1 MPARLLLSGLIKRD
15 PSTRLGAWENPP
27 QDIMSSSFF
36 DGIKWDKI
44 YERSSDGPYIPE
56 PVNFSNTRKAT
67 LSKNSSEQNT
77 LQTGDNTVAVTGAKN
92 SHKKSTLRGHNKKGG
107 NDSDDDS
114 GSELQGMRD
123 SVFIR
128 PHDGN
133 GNNLLDWSF
142 IDEKVLVSSIKD
154 PSISETADK
163 AKTDNVSNDTT
174 SQSSTEQVTSAATID
189 EVQSACLGNASGEKH
204 VEETSPTGE
213 DNDPSIDKSSVVD
226 QQIVKAG
233 YCDAASGV
241 CYI

>member
-44 YERSSDGPYIPE
+44 YERSSDGPHIPE
-56 PVNFSNTRKAT
+56 PVNFTNARKSS
-67 LSKNSSEQNT
+67 LSKNTLEQNT
-77 LQTGDNTVAVTGAKN
+77 FQTGGNADAMTGAKN

-154 PSISETADK
+154 PFSGEDDK
-163 AKTDNVSNDTT
+163 TKTDNVSNHT
-174 SQSSTEQVTSAATID
+174 SSQNSTEQVTSAATVD
-189 EVQSACLGNASGEKH
+189 QVQSTSLGTTPGEIH
-204 VEETSPTGE
+204 VEGTSPTGE
-213 DNDPSIDKSSVVD
+213 DNDPSVDNSFVVD

-233 YCDAASGV
+233 YCDVTSGV
-241 CYI
+241 CHV

>member
-1 MPARLLLSGLIKRD
+1 LDFFPEERFSMPARLLLSGLIKRD

-56 PVNFSNTRKAT
+56 PVNFTNARKSS
-67 LSKNSSEQNT
+67 LSKNTSEQNT
-77 LQTGDNTVAVTGAKN
+77 VQAGGNVDAVTSAKN

-154 PSISETADK
+154 PSSSEVDK
-163 AKTDNVSNDTT
+163 TKTDNLSNDTT
-174 SQSSTEQVTSAATID
+174 SRSSTEQVISTAAID
-189 EVQSACLGNASGEKH
+189 RPGEKR
-204 VEETSPTGE
+204 VEGTFPTGE
-213 DNDPSIDKSSVVD
+213 DNDPSLDNSFVVD

-233 YCDAASGV
+233 YCDVTSGV

>member
-1 MPARLLLSGLIKRD
+1 MPARILLAGLIKRD

-56 PVNFSNTRKAT
+56 PVNFSNARKSS
-67 LSKNSSEQNT
+67 LSKITSEQNA
-77 LQTGDNTVAVTGAKN
+77 LQTGDDADAVTGTKN
-92 SHKKSTLRGHNKKGG
+92 GHKKSTLRGHNKKSS

-154 PSISETADK
+154 PSSSGDDK
-163 AKTDNVSNDTT
+163 NN
-174 SQSSTEQVTSAATID
+174 TEQVTSSARVDKI
-189 EVQSACLGNASGEKH
+189 QSTSVETAHGDKH
-204 VEETSPTGE
+204 VEGIKQTGE
-213 DNDPSIDKSSVVD
+213 GNNPLIVDNDLVEH
-226 QQIVKAG
+226 QIVKSNDCEMSNSA
-233 YCDAASGV
+233 YQ
-241 CYI
+241 I